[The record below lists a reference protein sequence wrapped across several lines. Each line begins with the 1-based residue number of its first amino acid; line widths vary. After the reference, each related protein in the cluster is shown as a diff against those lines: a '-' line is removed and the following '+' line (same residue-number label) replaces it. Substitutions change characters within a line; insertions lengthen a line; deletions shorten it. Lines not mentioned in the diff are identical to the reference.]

1 MANINVTWTAL
12 GAGVGDVDSVE
23 VVRCADGSKSTEA
36 QFQAAL
42 DAVHPGND
50 YTSNGLVSVEKDL
63 AKTSSALTTPD
74 SVSAGTH
81 YYCVAAKN
89 TGGYKVGAGDGTA
102 VDQIVVD

>member
-12 GAGVGDVDSVE
+12 GASVDDVDSVE
-23 VVRCADGSKSTEA
+23 VWRCDDGSKTTETHFQSELDGSKSGIT
-36 QFQAAL
+36 
-42 DAVHPGND
+42 
-50 YTSNGLVSVEKDL
+50 LVEDGL

-74 SVSAGTH
+74 SVSAGTY

-102 VDQIVVD
+102 VESIVVS